1 MQNFKNNVHLQTLIV
16 IGMKPTDKLDEFNIS
31 LANLS
36 DDRNEFNYSV
46 TQEFMQIFNPDYSK
60 KTDIDITIVLQKRHS
75 IIDVDICGKGWIE
88 VMCNRC
94 AEDFIYPV
102 NIEEKLIVKYT
113 DIPTEDTVEEKF
125 IHYSSTEINFSKEI
139 YDIIYLAVPMYVVH
153 PDTETGESTCNA
165 DTLELLR
172 TYSEKNVSS
181 HWDKLKEL
189 IEK

>member
-1 MQNFKNNVHLQTLIV
+1 
-16 IGMKPTDKLDEFNIS
+16 MKPTEKLDEFNIS
-31 LANLS
+31 LASLDAGKNI
-36 DDRNEFNYSV
+36 FNYSV
-46 TQEFMQIFNPDYSK
+46 TQDFMQIFNPDYSK
-60 KTDIDITIVLQKRHS
+60 KTDIDITIVLQKRHTL
-75 IIDVDICGKGWIE
+75 IDVEILGKGSIE

-94 AEDFIYPV
+94 AESFIYPI

-113 DIPTEDTVEEKF
+113 DVPTEDTVEEKYVR
-125 IHYSSTEINFSKEI
+125 YSSTEINFSKEI

-165 DTLELLR
+165 ETLELLQ
-172 TYSEKNVSS
+172 TYSEKNMPS